1 MLGNRD
7 RQLRFQ
13 LDSDREHSEH

>member
-1 MLGNRD
+1 MGFGPQKFAQD

-13 LDSDREHSEH
+13 LDS